1 MMNPA
6 TPNPPASSS
15 PAAAGQPPDVKLA
28 SKILVQLNIVR
39 KNSRIYA
46 DGHPALRASVRRT
59 LQLLEEFFANAD
71 AFSLVVTRDSLLL
84 GDYEFPRQNPIVAEF
99 VSYLHN
105 QSIYVFSLKRGIT
118 DEEFLQ
124 INRLLSGAGESLPP
138 ETSLDEAVSRL
149 AGGHAEIRLIDW
161 STSEFTDEA
170 EIDLAGQDRAAGS
183 GETSWES
190 FIRQLLHPG
199 ADDTSAWMEGTSLP
213 DIGEEQPAASMSQ
226 AGQAP
231 DGDPVDRRAAGQYLR
246 ESTSGGADTSWSRV
260 RRVATSVESDLRT
273 ELLQSLKPPASF
285 SLQGTGNILE
295 EKDAQLV
302 LGVLE
307 SIGGTGRLIH
317 PKVLKLVEALAG
329 CDPAG
334 PGWRIEELDRPSQER
349 EFSEPIQT
357 LLSVSGFPSLP
368 PAEGSVEV
376 LRKAEAESSSAGASG
391 DAATQ
396 ARDIPRH
403 YASTLLDLLQ
413 AATEPGTAETCARAM
428 AGLIFTSALAGN
440 WEAVTVGWSGLDE
453 LASQPEPTYPAI
465 RELCHKAKTQ
475 FGDGEKLSRIA
486 AALLAYG
493 VDKAEPLRDILRL
506 AGQSQAQQL
515 VETFALEERKS
526 AQRALLSLVIDLK
539 DHTLPHVIRLLDD
552 SRGGVVHRMLLAL
565 QQIGDQGAFRKIEKL
580 LAHGELKVRLEALRT
595 LALLGS
601 PRIPTLLLRAMQDS
615 NEELSI
621 GAMAIAPHVPHPEIT
636 RALLAIA
643 KDPRWFKLSYDLP
656 RKTQAVRSLV
666 AMGQREVFPELYRL
680 AAKRP
685 LLHAKVFRRLRVEMF
700 KSLAQADVPEPGAFL
715 RLGRSLRDAQ
725 IASCCREIERRQR
738 SEAKTSA
745 QAGRKGASK

>member
-1 MMNPA
+1 MNPA

-15 PAAAGQPPDVKLA
+15 PAPARQPPDLKLA

-84 GDYEFPRQNPIVAEF
+84 GDYEFPRQNAIVAEF

-105 QSIYVFSLKRGIT
+105 QSIYVFTLKQGIT

-161 STSEFTDEA
+161 STSEFTDET

-190 FIRQLLHPG
+190 FIRQLLHQG

-213 DIGEEQPAASMSQ
+213 GIGEEQPAAFTSQ

-231 DGDPVDRRAAGQYLR
+231 DGDPVDRRAVGQYLR
-246 ESTSGGADTSWSRV
+246 ESASGRADTSWSRV
-260 RRVATSVESDLRT
+260 RRVATSVEPDLRT
-273 ELLQSLKPPASF
+273 ELLQSLKPPATYSPH
-285 SLQGTGNILE
+285 GTGNILE

-307 SIGGTGRLIH
+307 SLGSTGRLIH
-317 PKVLKLVEALAG
+317 PKALRLVEALAG

-334 PGWRIEELDRPSQER
+334 PGWRIEQLDRPSEER
-349 EFSEPIQT
+349 EFSEHIQT

-376 LRKAEAESSSAGASG
+376 LRTAEAESSSAVASG
-391 DAATQ
+391 DAATE

-413 AATEPGTAETCARAM
+413 AATEPGTAETCARAV

-440 WEAVTVGWSGLDE
+440 WEAVTIGWSGLDE
-453 LASQPEPTYPAI
+453 LASQAELANPAI

-475 FGDGEKLSRIA
+475 FGDGEKLSRLA

-493 VDKAEPLRDILRL
+493 VDKAEQLADILRL

-539 DHTLPHVIRLLDD
+539 DHTLPHVMRLLDD
-552 SRGGVVHRMLLAL
+552 SRGFVVHRMLLVL
-565 QQIGDQGAFRKIEKL
+565 QQIGDQGALRKIEKL
-580 LAHGELKVRLEALRT
+580 LAHGELEVRLEALRT

-601 PRIPTLLLRAMQDS
+601 PRAPALLLRAMQDS

-621 GAMAIAPHVPHPEIT
+621 GAIAIAAHIPHPEIT
-636 RALLAIA
+636 QALLAIA
-643 KDPRWFKLSYDLP
+643 KDPRWLKHTYDLP

-666 AMGQREVFPELYRL
+666 AMGQPEVFPELYRL

-685 LLHAKVFRRLRVEMF
+685 FF
-700 KSLAQADVPEPGAFL
+700 P
-715 RLGRSLRDAQ
+715 
-725 IASCCREIERRQR
+725 RQ
-738 SEAKTSA
+738 SFSTV
-745 QAGRKGASK
+745 AGRDVQVVGPG